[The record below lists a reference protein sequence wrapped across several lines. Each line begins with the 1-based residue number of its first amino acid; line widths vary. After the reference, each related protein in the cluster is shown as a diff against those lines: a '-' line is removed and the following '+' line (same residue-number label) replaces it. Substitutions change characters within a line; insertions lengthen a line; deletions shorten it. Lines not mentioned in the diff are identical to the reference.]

1 MRRTRS
7 ITGRER
13 ADRLRRVLL
22 PVQSVLL
29 MLIAAAV
36 AVGVLTRGDPQAARA
51 VAAAPAPGPVEAA
64 VPSPAM
70 SFDTPR
76 PEPTG
81 GVNFTVSPRAAVVPG
96 SSRAADAAV
105 PAPAVRA
112 ADDRAMGADD
122 GSGEDLFQFA
132 HARKRPT
139 RPGDAAAEGTGIMP
153 PAGGSSTAIAAP
165 ALGPSSPDPAPT
177 AAPTVDPPSPSP
189 SPQTPTRSA
198 RRGVVRVAPSSS
210 AGSGAAGGGNRAAR
224 RSPGGAAAASTSTP
238 RAASTP
244 AVAPPPPSAAKP
256 RPVESSNDAT
266 PLSAPPAL
274 PQAPVPTSAPT
285 PAAGRPQP
293 PANNGPTKPSAPG
306 PDATPAEA
314 PRAVNRKQQEIEQL
328 RGRLVEFIPIGYSS
342 SDASKRYVGQGV
354 EQLGW
359 SGFVAEIVTPCLDY
373 GVRRVQLH
381 NPFGVRMKP
390 MELDQYIHAK
400 ESGLAWL
407 TDGFV
412 DAWKPV
418 TRGDL
423 TDGRPV
429 EVIAY
434 LGTYYG
440 PDMMPLED
448 AGDWEA
454 WLARAEESVRPAVEA
469 GMSLAFDSFSTAGID
484 SYSYRF
490 VQMLKARGVKTYIE
504 TWPKRADTFW
514 HDSGVVVA
522 EHWFQRNHTH
532 PNVAARVQL
541 TGDIVRLINKPP
553 GGAHPRDP
561 SWVRAAAVD
570 AISTGYT
577 AAARL
582 RTLDEAGIP
591 LQSVLEEAWV
601 RRYGGFD

>member
-7 ITGRER
+7 TTGRER

-36 AVGVLTRGDPQAARA
+36 AVGVLTRGEPQAARA
-51 VAAAPAPGPVEAA
+51 VAAAPAPGPMEAA
-64 VPSPAM
+64 VPNPAM
-70 SFDTPR
+70 SFDPSR
-76 PEPTG
+76 REATG
-81 GVNFTVSPRAAVVPG
+81 GVNFAASRGATAVSG
-96 SSRAADAAV
+96 SVGTAGAAV
-105 PAPAVRA
+105 PAPAVPP

-139 RPGDAAAEGTGIMP
+139 RPGDAAAEGAHSKP
-153 PAGGSSTAIAAP
+153 PAGGSSTAVAALVP
-165 ALGPSSPDPAPT
+165 SPSSPDPAPT
-177 AAPTVDPPSPSP
+177 AAPTGDPP

-198 RRGVVRVAPSSS
+198 RRGVVGVAPSNS
-210 AGSGAAGGGNRAAR
+210 AGSGAEGGGNRTAR
-224 RSPGGAAAASTSTP
+224 RGPGGAAAASTSTA
-238 RAASTP
+238 RAASAP
-244 AVAPPPPSAAKP
+244 AVAPPPPSAAEP
-256 RPVESSNDAT
+256 QPVDLSSDAS

-274 PQAPVPTSAPT
+274 PQARVPTTAPP
-285 PAAGRPQP
+285 PAAERPQP
-293 PANNGPTKPSAPG
+293 PAKPDPTKPPAPG
-306 PDATPAEA
+306 PDATPTEA

-359 SGFVAEIVTPCLDY
+359 SGFVTEIVTPCLDY

-423 TDGRPV
+423 TDGKPV

-448 AGDWEA
+448 AGDWDA
-454 WLARAEESVRPAVEA
+454 WLARAEESVRLPLEA